1 MSVKQV
7 ESAQVWKSKLAHCKF
22 IKQRGGPSDGR
33 EKINAQVRILIYL
46 LVFNPFNY
54 FVIF

>member
-1 MSVKQV
+1 MPVKRV
-7 ESAQVWKSKLAHCKF
+7 ESAQAWNSRLAHCRF
-22 IKQRGGPSDGR
+22 IKQRGGSSDGR
-33 EKINAQVRILIYL
+33 EKINLQVRILIYV